1 MPGGLDLGA
10 AHAAR
15 LGEADQEIHVLGSRL
30 LLDDVLE
37 QEVARVRVRALA
49 VHGGAPPREL
59 RHVLV
64 VLCRPRAELGAR
76 QLALH
81 PLLGERVQP
90 AVPGIDGGLEL
101 LTERARRGHGR
112 LLSSLAHLGRREAR
126 SQTRLACGSHWGPAY
141 SKGPHCHSVDQPE
154 DRVADAPYVERHQPL
169 RAAHVS
175 PLERVD
181 DREVLADER
190 LDAPGRHDGQV
201 QTGRTC
207 SRMCSR
213 TSTSFAF
220 SARLSR
226 YWWSSSPSGRTSVA
240 VALEP
245 RARSSR
251 KRASKPS
258 SSSRLT
264 RGPPSRTA
272 KASSASRTS

>member
-1 MPGGLDLGA
+1 

-64 VLCRPRAELGAR
+64 VLRRPRAELGAR

-112 LLSSLAHLGRREAR
+112 LLFIG
-126 SQTRLACGSHWGPAY
+126 
-141 SKGPHCHSVDQPE
+141 CHSVDQPE

-175 PLERVD
+175 R
-181 DREVLADER
+181 R
-190 LDAPGRHDGQV
+190 LSASMIARCSRTSAWTRRGATMAMV

-226 YWWSSSPSGRTSVA
+226 YWWSSSPSGRTS
-240 VALEP
+240 
-245 RARSSR
+245 
-251 KRASKPS
+251 
-258 SSSRLT
+258 
-264 RGPPSRTA
+264 
-272 KASSASRTS
+272 